1 MQFTMR
7 DPTTGI
13 QQIRGMWD
21 KAKPVLEAGTA
32 LVVEIK
38 RESKTRQQEKL
49 YHTYIGKVAK
59 QARHLNCTY
68 NEEDWKRILVD
79 AYLRETKQST
89 GQVIPNLDG
98 TGVIQLGLQTRKFTK
113 EQASEFV
120 TWLEA
125 WCAENGV
132 DLGE

>member
-1 MQFTMR
+1 MQ
-7 DPTTGI
+7 DPKTAI
-13 QQIRGMWD
+13 QQVRAMWA
-21 KAKPVLEAGTA
+21 KAKPVLESGTA

-79 AYLRETKQST
+79 AYLRETKQSS
-89 GQVIPNLDG
+89 GQFVLNLDG
-98 TGVIQLGLQTRKFTK
+98 TGVVQLGLQTRLFTK

-125 WCAENGV
+125 WCAHNGV

>member
-1 MQFTMR
+1 MQ
-7 DPTTGI
+7 DPKTAI
-13 QQIRGMWD
+13 QQVRAMWA

-59 QARHLNCTY
+59 QARHLSCTY

-98 TGVIQLGLQTRKFTK
+98 TGVIQLGLQTRLFTK

>member
-1 MQFTMR
+1 MQFTMQ

-13 QQIRGMWD
+13 QQIRGMWE
-21 KAKPVLEAGTA
+21 KAKPALESGIA

-38 RESKTRQQEKL
+38 RESKTRRQEKL

>member
-1 MQFTMR
+1 
-7 DPTTGI
+7 
-13 QQIRGMWD
+13 MWE
-21 KAKPVLEAGTA
+21 KAKPVLESGTA
-32 LVVEIK
+32 LDVEIK
-38 RESKTRQQEKL
+38 RQSKTRPQERL
-49 YHTYIGKVAK
+49 YHKYIGKVAK
-59 QARHLNCTY
+59 QARHLSCTY

-79 AYLRETKQST
+79 AYLRETNQSS

-98 TGVIQLGLQTRKFTK
+98 TGVIQLGLQTRLFTK

-125 WCAENGV
+125 WCAHNGV

>member
-1 MQFTMR
+1 
-7 DPTTGI
+7 
-13 QQIRGMWD
+13 MWA

-59 QARHLNCTY
+59 QARHLGCTY

-79 AYLRETKQST
+79 AYLRDTNQST
-89 GQVIPNLDG
+89 GQLIPNLDG
-98 TGVIQLGLQTRKFTK
+98 TGVIQLGLQTRDFKK
-113 EQASEFV
+113 HQASEFV

-125 WCAENGV
+125 WCAHNGV